1 MLERVDGAIGRHRPP
16 REAGG
21 PITSSGAYP
30 SYTDCDTNR
39 LLGAWAVDYVNIA
52 SSSGLAKGVGEGRF
66 APGMAATRAQ
76 GAVIILRALVKLEM
90 LGK

>member
-1 MLERVDGAIGRHRPP
+1 M
-16 REAGG
+16 
-21 PITSSGAYP
+21 
-30 SYTDCDTNR
+30 
-39 LLGAWAVDYVNIA
+39 NIA